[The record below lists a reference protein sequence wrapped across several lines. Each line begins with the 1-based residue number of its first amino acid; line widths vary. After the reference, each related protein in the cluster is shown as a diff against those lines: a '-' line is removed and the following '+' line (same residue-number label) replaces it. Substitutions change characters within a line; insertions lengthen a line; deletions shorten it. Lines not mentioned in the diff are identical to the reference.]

1 MKQPQLFPDGS
12 PADPASP
19 EEAAATTLTLRV
31 LIIEDSENDYLLLMN
46 NLRRG
51 GFAPEG
57 LRLETEEALLQ
68 ALEGR
73 DWDLVLAD
81 FHLPRFDAQAA
92 LKLVRHYNPEI
103 PFIIV
108 SGALHEDLAALT
120 LAAGANDAL
129 AKENLTRL
137 PAVVERELRAAGDR
151 RTQRALVVS
160 AQQVSEA
167 LKNSQAR
174 FLQLTQ
180 HLPECFW
187 LYDVGSRQIVYVNE
201 AYSRITGRPLDRFY
215 SDPSDLARTLH
226 PLDAVRF
233 AEAQE
238 RQRFGGIDD
247 EYRVIRPNGE
257 LRWIHMRTFP
267 VRDERQ
273 IVRSVGGIVSDI
285 TEAVSQQHQLQRLAH
300 FDALTGLPNRILF
313 KERLSASLAMARR
326 NNWLLAVLFID
337 LDRFKI
343 INDTLGHGAGDDLLR
358 QVAIRMRTVVRESD
372 TVSRL
377 GGDEFAIVLPDLPT
391 ADDAASVARKLVDV
405 LASPFA
411 IQGQNIYVSAS
422 IGITLF
428 PDDSDDVDSLIR
440 NADAAM
446 YRAKDSGRNNYQFY
460 RAEMNL
466 RAREL
471 LALEVD
477 LRQALIKREF
487 ELHYQPKVSLETGL
501 MTGVEALIRWR
512 NRERGLVSPGD
523 FVPLLEETGIIVAV
537 GEWVLR
543 EACRQMR
550 SWHQAGHG
558 ELSVAVNL
566 SARQLEGQALVD
578 TVRNALQE
586 SGLPP
591 GALELELTESM
602 LMQDAPAVES
612 LLAQLKAMGLRLSID
627 DFGTG
632 YSSLAYLKRFPI
644 DTLKVDRSFVRD
656 ITVDPDDASITRAVI
671 QMAHELSLTVVAE
684 GVETAAQL
692 QLLAANSCDQ
702 IQGFFFSRPL
712 PPTALGELLQ
722 AGKRLAPEH
731 RRLAD
736 HNCQVLLLGPATDAV
751 AQLLTEH
758 NGYDVRQVATAEQA
772 RLWLTDHPCEL
783 LLALG
788 MTGDA
793 DTRSLFGESNGV
805 PQRALVLLCGEQE
818 WPLVARAWSN
828 IHLDQRLPWPAAPE
842 VVLQAL
848 RAAIDGRRR
857 QVVTARQTGEYRA
870 LLHTTVKQEEEIRRL
885 RVEQTTSYSVNACA
899 SVQRLLQEFTVGI
912 VGVDADGLIVLIN
925 EQASKMCAP
934 LQPAP
939 TVGLEAREALPE
951 DVVARLGAPGVSAI
965 EIAGRPYQLVVE
977 TLRFDSEIRGHLL
990 LLTHAEKRMMQL
1002 EATR

>member
-1 MKQPQLFPDGS
+1 MNPPPLSADDIPPIASMYAKS
-12 PADPASP
+12 PTAVSV
-19 EEAAATTLTLRV
+19 RV
-31 LIIEDSENDYLLLMN
+31 LIVEDSENDYLLVLSA
-46 NLRRG
+46 LRRS

-57 LRLETEEALLQ
+57 LRVDAEAALLRALET
-68 ALEGR
+68 R
-73 DWDLVLAD
+73 DWDLVIAD
-81 FHLPRFDAQAA
+81 FHLPNFDAGAA

-120 LAAGANDAL
+120 MAAGANDAL

-137 PAVVERELRAAGDR
+137 PAVVERELRAANER
-151 RTQRALVVS
+151 RAQRAMVAS
-160 AQQVSEA
+160 AQQVNED

-201 AYSRITGRPLDRFY
+201 AYNRITGRTVAGFFID
-215 SDPSDLARTLH
+215 SGDLVRALH
-226 PLDAVRF
+226 PLDAVRLT
-233 AEAQE
+233 EAQE

-247 EYRVIRPNGE
+247 EYRVIRPDGE
-257 LRWIHMRTFP
+257 LRWIHLRTFP
-267 VRDERQ
+267 VRDDRQ
-273 IVRSVGGIVSDI
+273 IVRSVGGIISDI
-285 TEAVSQQHQLQRLAH
+285 TDAVSQQHQLQRLAH

-313 KERLSASLAMARR
+313 KERLSASLALARR

-377 GGDEFAIVLPDLPT
+377 GGDEFAIVLPDLPS
-391 ADDAASVARKLVDV
+391 ADDAAGVARKLVEV
-405 LASPFA
+405 VASPYA
-411 IQGQNIYVSAS
+411 IQGQDIYVSAS

-428 PDDSDDVDSLIR
+428 PDDSDEVDALIR

-477 LRQALIKREF
+477 LRQALVKREF
-487 ELHYQPKVSLETGL
+487 ELHYQPKVSLETGS
-501 MTGVEALIRWR
+501 MVGVEALIRWR
-512 NRERGLVSPGD
+512 SPDRGLVSPAD
-523 FVPLLEETGIIVAV
+523 FIPLLEETGIIVAV

-543 EACRQMR
+543 EACRQMQC
-550 SWHQAGHG
+550 WHRAGHT

-566 SARQLEGQALVD
+566 SARQLEGQGLVD
-578 TVRNALQE
+578 TVRQALQE
-586 SGLPP
+586 SGLPAA
-591 GALELELTESM
+591 ALELELTESM
-602 LMQDAPAVES
+602 LMQDAPAVET
-612 LLAQLKAMGLRLSID
+612 LLAQLKAMGLALSID

-692 QLLAANSCDQ
+692 QLLAANACDQ

-712 PPTALGELLQ
+712 PPAALEDLLHSS
-722 AGKRLAPEH
+722 KRLAPEH
-731 RRLAD
+731 RRLGD
-736 HNCQVLLLGPATDAV
+736 RSCQVLLLGPATDPLAEMLRGDP
-751 AQLLTEH
+751 A
-758 NGYDVRQVATAEQA
+758 YAVRQVDSAEQA
-772 RLWLTDHPCEL
+772 RLWLVDHPCDVL
-783 LLALG
+783 IALD

-793 DTRSLFGESNGV
+793 DARQLFIESACA
-805 PQRALVLLCGEQE
+805 PQRSLVLLCRENE
-818 WPLVARAWSN
+818 WPLVARSWSG
-828 IHLDQRLPWPAAPE
+828 IHLDQRLPWPAAPA
-842 VVLQAL
+842 VVAQALQA
-848 RAAIDGRRR
+848 AVDARR
-857 QVVTARQTGEYRA
+857 QQAEAARQAGEYRS
-870 LLHTTVKQEEEIRRL
+870 LLQTSVRQEEELRQLRR
-885 RVEQTTSYSVNACA
+885 THATSSSVHACA
-899 SVQRLLQEFTVGI
+899 TAQNLLHRFSVGI
-912 VGVDADGLIVLIN
+912 IGVDVDGLIVLIN
-925 EQASKMCAP
+925 EQASGMLAG
-934 LQPAP
+934 LRPAP
-939 TVGLEAREALPE
+939 TVGLEASDVLPPDFLALLE
-951 DVVARLGAPGVSAI
+951 APGCRAVDVGGKS
-965 EIAGRPYQLVVE
+965 YQLVAE
-977 TLRFDSEIRGHLL
+977 PLHSEDEMRGYILL
-990 LLTHAEKRMMQL
+990 LFTPGLGL
-1002 EATR
+1002 EMKVDNV